1 MAQRVIYLKSQ
12 EELAIIVQNGVILG
26 KAHAEMAKIIA
37 PGVKTKDL
45 DKIAAEFIGD
55 NGGVS
60 SFLNYNGFPAST
72 CISVNEVV
80 VHGIPSGRELREGD
94 IISIDCGVYKNKYH
108 ADSAYT
114 YGVGQISEDNKQL
127 LVNTLKSL
135 HLGIAQ
141 VKAGNRIGDLSFA
154 IQSFSESKGYG
165 VVRELVGH
173 GVGKY
178 LHEAP
183 EVPNFGKRGNG
194 PKLQAGM
201 VIAIEPMITLG
212 KRFVVQESDNWT
224 IRTEDRKAAAH
235 FEHTVVVTDKGSE
248 ILTTFSFI
256 EEVLKN
262 RKNEIV

>member
-1 MAQRVIYLKSQ
+1 MAQRVIYLKSK
-12 EELAIIVQNGVILG
+12 EELEIIKQNGLILG
-26 KAHAEMAKIIA
+26 KAHAEMAKAIN
-37 PGVKTKDL
+37 PGVRTKEL
-45 DKIAAEFIGD
+45 DKIAADYIGD

-80 VHGIPSGRELREGD
+80 VHGIPGNRELKEGD
-94 IISIDCGVYKNKYH
+94 IISIDCGVYKNNFH

-114 YGVGQISEDNKQL
+114 YGVGDIKEDVKDL
-127 LVNTLKSL
+127 LRFTLESL
-135 HLGIAQ
+135 HVGIRQ
-141 VKAGNRIGDLSFA
+141 VKVGNRIGDLSYA
-154 IQSFSESKGYG
+154 IQSFSESKSYG

-183 EVPNFGKRGNG
+183 EVPNFGRRGNG
-194 PKLQAGM
+194 PKMQIGM

-212 KRFVVQESDNWT
+212 KRFVVQENDNWT
-224 IRTEDRKAAAH
+224 IRTEDRKQAAH
-235 FEHTVVVTDKGSE
+235 FEHTVAVGANGPEV
-248 ILTTFSFI
+248 LTTFSYI
-256 EEVLKN
+256 EEVLDK